1 METSEREP
9 GVMVH
14 TSSPT
19 SPDAEAVRACIK
31 KGGGEGEEG
40 EREEEEG
47 EEGEEEEE
55 EKEKEGEHKKMAR
68 EMVQLVKC
76 LLMKHGD
83 PSLIIRI
90 HAKTRLL
97 PASVHVQVQMLAYS
111 YTDINTYTHK

>member
-1 METSEREP
+1 METSKREP

-31 KGGGEGEEG
+31 KGGGGGEEG
-40 EREEEEG
+40 EREDEEEG

-55 EKEKEGEHKKMAR
+55 EKEKGEHKKMAR

-90 HAKTRLL
+90 HAKSQEWTVELIQ
-97 PASVHVQVQMLAYS
+97 S
-111 YTDINTYTHK
+111 